1 MLGWWRARLAAGGCY
16 EVEPVSLT
24 VGAVV
29 AALVL
34 KGAEKTGEKVTDGG
48 LAAIGRLVDRV
59 RARFRHRKDADAEKA
74 LARVEDPPAGPTQ
87 LAALAAAVDSHAGED
102 AAFAAELHRLVQ
114 HAEAAGVEV
123 QNVTQ
128 VAWGSQ
134 IVQNQDVE
142 DSSITVTFSQP
153 PG

>member
-1 MLGWWRARLAAGGCY
+1 M
-16 EVEPVSLT
+16 EPVSLT

-34 KGAEKTGEKVTDGG
+34 KCAEKAGEKVTEGG

-59 RARFRHRKDADAEKA
+59 RGRFRERADVAADAA

-87 LAALAAAVDSHAGED
+87 LAALAAAVDRHAGQD
-102 AAFAAELHRLVQ
+102 AAFANELRRLVRE
-114 HAEAAGVEV
+114 AEAAGVEV
-123 QNVTQ
+123 RNVAL

-134 IVQNQDVE
+134 IVQNQDVK
-142 DSSITVTFSQP
+142 DSSMTITFGQP
-153 PG
+153 PS